1 MVLIHASKKMAAS
14 IDRVW
19 DVISDINR
27 DPDFWRGT
35 RHIKNISKTGNT
47 VEREVVMAF
56 RDSVCREIVILD
68 PKKSIN
74 IEIIEGPMKGKK
86 TIALSAIE
94 NNSTRIDVEWDIRIN
109 GSFAIFTRIIKR
121 HILSGTQEALERIS
135 RKVILEPQ

>member
-1 MVLIHASKKMAAS
+1 MVLIHAYRIVAAS

-19 DVISDINR
+19 DVISDIDR

-35 RHIKNISKTGNT
+35 RQIKNISKTENT
-47 VEREVVMAF
+47 VEREVVIAF